1 MGGNNIS
8 EDQRPRLF
16 RLDILEWLHR
26 IQLFGRVQ
34 LSNDRNIF
42 VLRILQRQGSLQQ
55 LDQIRWNEMLVK
67 DNSKF
72 TVKQSKCGRMYCRKF
87 GEEFIEYPSVTT
99 IISGKKSGGGS
110 SPAMAIGTLVH
121 YHILRRY
128 TTKLLPK
135 PTDHIWNTPR
145 TEVVGRVRRCLN
157 MWEDLNLNIKPI
169 CVETALFNHDPR
181 YAGRLDMLAKLDGD
195 LTLLDIKTGMSYDDH
210 VLQAAAYWHALRR
223 KPQVCFVYLD
233 SIINRNPEQKAHVR
247 YFTISELEKGYD
259 DFLDLYAEH
268 V

>member
-1 MGGNNIS
+1 
-8 EDQRPRLF
+8 
-16 RLDILEWLHR
+16 
-26 IQLFGRVQ
+26 
-34 LSNDRNIF
+34 
-42 VLRILQRQGSLQQ
+42 
-55 LDQIRWNEMLVK
+55 MLVK

-72 TVKQSKCGRMYCRKF
+72 MVKQSKHGRAYCRKV

-259 DFLDLYAEH
+259 DFLDLYAEYM
-268 V
+268 